1 MTLWLSCLLAVHV
14 GSASEGQTDRY
25 RPLGVNAQGMAL
37 FERPRDGARV
47 VWIPAGS
54 FKMNGY
60 FPRPTSEPEHEWV
73 WVDGYAIDETEV
85 TNRQFAA
92 FLNATKIESDA
103 DGHPLLVEVEHGL
116 EQVDGLWRPKL
127 GCEQLPALGVTGFGA
142 IAFARFVGGDLPLLP
157 EWQKAA
163 GGFEGRIFPWGSEEP
178 DATRANFRRFGPD
191 LPMPVKSYPAG
202 VSPFGCYDMA
212 GNVYERVYSGRGR
225 GGSAGAP
232 AMIRG
237 GSWASPHPLNLRTF
251 DLCMQP
257 LEVGDRTVGFR
268 CVVRSGAGLP
278 VAPSDPLRMAR
289 HWDAALR
296 EARERNVPILLSL
309 QYDTCGQCDR
319 TKVGL
324 FRDPEFIR
332 GCNAGAVLVVGHV
345 AHDGADDPHPEDAS
359 GRCTLYPQ
367 LECMEHIDLFY
378 EGIKRVDGFRVSP
391 GNFLLDPRADD
402 ASRNRDDWVL
412 VDEAMLPKSGVG
424 TEAYLDA
431 IAEAQTMLGAPKLT
445 HEEWVAID
453 AARPKAEPEDAGD
466 EAADD
471 DDDDQDR

>member
-1 MTLWLSCLLAVHV
+1 MTSWLAWLLALQVAV
-14 GSASEGQTDRY
+14 EDGAPRAARY

-54 FKMNGY
+54 FRMNRY
-60 FPRPTSEPEHEWV
+60 FPRPVADPEHDWV
-73 WVDGYAIDETEV
+73 FVDAYAIDEHEV

-92 FLNATKIESDA
+92 FLNEARIETDA
-103 DGHPLLVEVEHGL
+103 DGRPLLIEVEHGL
-116 EQVDGLWRPKL
+116 ERVEGRWQPQE
-127 GCEQLPALGVTGFGA
+127 GCGELPALGVTGFGA
-142 IAFARFVGGDLPLLP
+142 LAYARFVGGDLPLLP

-163 GGFEGRIFPWGSEEP
+163 GGVEGRLFPWGSEEP

-202 VSPFGCYDMA
+202 VSPFGCFDMA
-212 GNVYERVYSGRGR
+212 GNVYERVYGGR
-225 GGSAGAP
+225 GGGRDRGAGAP

-257 LEVGDRTVGFR
+257 LDVGDRTVGFR
-268 CVVRSGAGLP
+268 CVVRSGEGLP

-289 HWDAALR
+289 RWDDALR
-296 EARERNVPILLSL
+296 EARERNVPLLLSL

-319 TKVGL
+319 IKVGL

-332 GCNAGAVLVVGHV
+332 ACNAGAVLVVGHV
-345 AHDGADDPHPEDAS
+345 AHDGADDPHPEDVN

-367 LECMEHIDLFY
+367 VECMEHIDLWY
-378 EGIKRVDGFRVSP
+378 EGIKRIEQFRISP
-391 GNFLLDPRADD
+391 GNFLLDPRTDD
-402 ASRNRDDWVL
+402 ASRTRGDWIL
-412 VDEAMLPKSGVG
+412 VDESELPKSGGG
-424 TEAYLDA
+424 TEAYLEA
-431 IAEAQTMLGAPKLT
+431 IARAQERLGEPKLS
-445 HEEWVAID
+445 HAEWLALD
-453 AARPKAEPEDAGD
+453 AARPKPADDAGG
-466 EAADD
+466 
-471 DDDDQDR
+471 